1 MVSDLM
7 AVSRLGRVYGC
18 GVEFS
23 LDLLGGKWKT
33 VILAR
38 LKEGP
43 LRYGELRRLIP
54 GLSDKILSE
63 RLQGLCEAGLIEPIS
78 SSVGKGYRL
87 SHRGASLRPL
97 LQALYDWGEASAPAM
112 GVRIRNT
119 SD

>member
-7 AVSRLGRVYGC
+7 AVSRLGKFYGC

-38 LKEGP
+38 LKEEP

-54 GLSDKILSE
+54 GLSDKVLSE
-63 RLQGLCEAGLIEPIS
+63 RLQGLCEAGLVEP
-78 SSVGKGYRL
+78 VTVEEPKRYRL
-87 SHRGASLRPL
+87 TCRGESLRPL
-97 LQALYDWGEASAPAM
+97 LQALYDWGEASATEM
-112 GVRIRNT
+112 GVHIRQAG
-119 SD
+119 D